1 MIYFSLII
9 RPFFRSV
16 KDPAKA
22 KLVPLKLSLFGPF
35 VRKLI
40 VLPAVFTCPRHFE
53 FEFPGIIDE
62 KARSLFFRDNFWLA
76 FKWLLLKQLVRKI
89 LLPHFVAI
97 IELYIFEKGQHGL
110 PKERN
115 DNWKDGQAST
125 TFFLSDILFHFPFFF
140 VRMIFRKAF
149 HRKREI

>member
-62 KARSLFFRDNFWLA
+62 KAPVPFSS
-76 FKWLLLKQLVRKI
+76 VT
-89 LLPHFVAI
+89 
-97 IELYIFEKGQHGL
+97 IFGSRLNGF
-110 PKERN
+110 
-115 DNWKDGQAST
+115 S
-125 TFFLSDILFHFPFFF
+125 
-140 VRMIFRKAF
+140 
-149 HRKREI
+149 